1 MQIIMKVNVVQS
13 LSVIFLIVALASCS
27 KAPKELPYLGNKE
40 PIKKVVDGG
49 KEVVDTLYH
58 TIPDFEFI
66 NQDSVKITQE
76 FVAGKIYIADFFFT
90 TCPTICPK
98 MKTQMLRIYEK
109 YKDNPNVVLLSH
121 SIDPRHDTPAV
132 LKEFRS
138 NLGIKGNS
146 WQMVTGDKAKIYEI
160 GQKSYMVSAA
170 DDPTQPGGV
179 VHSGAFILVDKNRH
193 IRGLYDGTVAAK
205 VDNLM
210 EDMEI
215 LLKETS
221 SNK

>member
-1 MQIIMKVNVVQS
+1 MKRNIVQCLS
-13 LSVIFLIVALASCS
+13 LIFLATIVLSCS
-27 KAPKELPYLGNKE
+27 QAPKELPYLGNKE
-40 PIKKVVDGG
+40 TVEKLVDG
-49 KEVVDTLYH
+49 KMVVDTLYH
-58 TIPDFEFI
+58 KIPDFEFI
-66 NQDSVKITQE
+66 SQDSVKLTQE

-109 YKDNPNVVLLSH
+109 FKDNPNVVILSH

-132 LKEFRS
+132 LKEFKS

-146 WQMVTGDKAKIYEI
+146 WQMVTGDKAKIFEI

-193 IRGLYDGTVAAK
+193 IRGIYDGTVPAK

-215 LLKETS
+215 LLNESS
-221 SNK
+221 SNNK

>member
-1 MQIIMKVNVVQS
+1 MKRNIVQCLS
-13 LSVIFLIVALASCS
+13 LIFLVTIVLSCS
-27 KAPKELPYLGNKE
+27 QVPKELPYLGNKE
-40 PIKKVVDGG
+40 TVEKMIDG
-49 KEVVDTLYH
+49 KMVVDTIYH
-58 TIPDFEFI
+58 KIPDFEFI
-66 NQDSVKITQE
+66 SQDSVKITQE

-109 YKDNPNVVLLSH
+109 YKDNPNVILLSH

-132 LKEFRS
+132 LKEFKS

-146 WQMVTGDKAKIYEI
+146 WQMVTGDKAKIFEI

-193 IRGLYDGTVAAK
+193 IRGIYDGTVPAK
-205 VDNLM
+205 VDNLI
-210 EDMEI
+210 EDLEI
-215 LLKETS
+215 LLNE
-221 SNK
+221 SNSNNK

>member
-1 MQIIMKVNVVQS
+1 MNKNTILAFSFLCFMTI
-13 LSVIFLIVALASCS
+13 LSSCS
-27 KAPKELPYLGNKE
+27 QTHKELPYLGNKE
-40 PIKKVVDGG
+40 TKETTVDG
-49 KEVVDTLYH
+49 KVVVDTIYH
-58 TIPDFEFI
+58 RIPDFEFI

-76 FVAGKIYIADFFFT
+76 FIKGKIYIADFFFT

-109 YKDNPNVVLLSH
+109 YKNNPNVILLSH

-132 LKEFRS
+132 LKEFKS
-138 NLGIKGNS
+138 NLGIKSDS
-146 WQMVTGDKAKIYEI
+146 WQMVTGDKAKIFEI

-193 IRGLYDGTVAAK
+193 IRGIYDGTVPAK

-210 EDMEI
+210 ADLEI
-215 LLKETS
+215 LLNE
-221 SNK
+221 SNSNHKQ

>member
-1 MQIIMKVNVVQS
+1 MKRNIVHYLS
-13 LSVIFLIVALASCS
+13 LIFLLNIVLGCS
-27 KAPKELPYLGNKE
+27 QSPKELPYLGNKE
-40 PIKKVVDGG
+40 TAEKMIDG
-49 KEVVDTLYH
+49 KMVVDTIYH
-58 TIPDFEFI
+58 KIPDFEFI

-109 YKDNPNVVLLSH
+109 YKDNPNVILLSH

-146 WQMVTGDKAKIYEI
+146 WQMVTGDKAKIFEI

-179 VHSGAFILVDKNRH
+179 VHSGAFILVDKDRH
-193 IRGLYDGTVAAK
+193 IRGIYDGTVPAK

-215 LLKETS
+215 LLNESS
-221 SNK
+221 SNHK

>member
-1 MQIIMKVNVVQS
+1 MKRNIVQS
-13 LSVIFLIVALASCS
+13 LSLIFLLTIVLGCS
-27 KAPKELPYLGNKE
+27 QVPKELPYLGNKE
-40 PIKKVVDGG
+40 TVEKMIDG
-49 KEVVDTLYH
+49 KMIVDTIYH
-58 TIPDFEFI
+58 KIPDFEFI
-66 NQDSVKITQE
+66 SQDSVKLTQE

-109 YKDNPNVVLLSH
+109 YKDNPNVILLSH

-146 WQMVTGDKAKIYEI
+146 WQMVTGDKAKIFEI

-193 IRGLYDGTVAAK
+193 IRGIYDGTVPAK

-210 EDMEI
+210 EDLEI
-215 LLKETS
+215 LLNESS
-221 SNK
+221 SNNK

>member
-1 MQIIMKVNVVQS
+1 MKRNIVQYLSAVVLSAS
-13 LSVIFLIVALASCS
+13 LLACAESS
-27 KAPKELPYLGNKE
+27 KTLPYLGNKDTVE
-40 PIKKVVDGG
+40 KTVDG
-49 KEVVDTLYH
+49 KVVVDTIYH

-76 FVAGKIYIADFFFT
+76 FVKGKIYIADFFFT

-109 YKDNPNVVLLSH
+109 YKDNPNVILLSH

-132 LKEFRS
+132 LKEFKS

-146 WQMVTGDKAKIYEI
+146 WQMVTGDKAKIFEI
-160 GQKSYMVSAA
+160 GQKSYMVTAA

-179 VHSGAFILVDKNRH
+179 VHSGAFILVDKDRH
-193 IRGLYDGTVAAK
+193 IRGIYDGTVPAK

-210 EDMEI
+210 KDLEI
-215 LLKETS
+215 LLKET
-221 SNK
+221 KTK

>member
-1 MQIIMKVNVVQS
+1 MKRNIVQCLS
-13 LSVIFLIVALASCS
+13 LIFLLTIVLGCS
-27 KAPKELPYLGNKE
+27 QAPKELPYLGNKE
-40 PIKKVVDGG
+40 TVEKMVDG
-49 KEVVDTLYH
+49 KMVVDTLYH
-58 TIPDFEFI
+58 KIPDFEFI
-66 NQDSVKITQE
+66 SQDSVKLTQE

-109 YKDNPNVVLLSH
+109 YKDNPNVILLSH

-146 WQMVTGDKAKIYEI
+146 WQMVTGDKAKIFEI

-193 IRGLYDGTVAAK
+193 IRGIYDGTVPAK

-210 EDMEI
+210 EDMEV
-215 LLKETS
+215 LLNESS
-221 SNK
+221 SNNK

>member
-1 MQIIMKVNVVQS
+1 MKRNIVQCLS
-13 LSVIFLIVALASCS
+13 LIFLLTIVFGCS
-27 KAPKELPYLGNKE
+27 QAPKELPYLGNKE
-40 PIKKVVDGG
+40 TVEKMVDG
-49 KEVVDTLYH
+49 KMVVDTLYH
-58 TIPDFEFI
+58 KIPDFEFI
-66 NQDSVKITQE
+66 SQDSVKLTQE

-109 YKDNPNVVLLSH
+109 YKDNPNVILLSH

-146 WQMVTGDKAKIYEI
+146 WQMVTGDKAKIFEI

-193 IRGLYDGTVAAK
+193 IRGIYDGTVPAK

-215 LLKETS
+215 LLNESS
-221 SNK
+221 SNNK

>member
-1 MQIIMKVNVVQS
+1 MKRNIVQCLS
-13 LSVIFLIVALASCS
+13 LIFLLTIVLGCS
-27 KAPKELPYLGNKE
+27 QAPKELPYLGNKE
-40 PIKKVVDGG
+40 TVEKMVDG
-49 KEVVDTLYH
+49 KMVVDTLYH
-58 TIPDFEFI
+58 KIPDFEFI
-66 NQDSVKITQE
+66 SQDSVKLTQE

-109 YKDNPNVVLLSH
+109 YKDNPNVILLSH

-132 LKEFRS
+132 LKEFKS

-146 WQMVTGDKAKIYEI
+146 WQMVTGDKAKIFEI

-193 IRGLYDGTVAAK
+193 IRGIYDGTVPAK

-210 EDMEI
+210 EDMEV
-215 LLKETS
+215 LLNESS
-221 SNK
+221 SNNK

>member
-1 MQIIMKVNVVQS
+1 MKRSIVQYLSSVV
-13 LSVIFLIVALASCS
+13 LSATLLSCAES
-27 KAPKELPYLGNKE
+27 PKTLPYLGNKE
-40 PIKKVVDGG
+40 AVEKTVDG
-49 KEVVDTLYH
+49 KVVVDTIYH

-76 FVAGKIYIADFFFT
+76 FVKGKIYIADFFFT

-109 YKDNPNVVLLSH
+109 YKDNPNVILLSH

-132 LKEFRS
+132 LKEFKS

-146 WQMVTGDKAKIYEI
+146 WQMVTGEKAKIFEI

-179 VHSGAFILVDKNRH
+179 VHSGAFILVDKDRH
-193 IRGLYDGTVAAK
+193 IRGIYDGTVPAK

-210 EDMEI
+210 DDLEI
-215 LLKETS
+215 LLKET
-221 SNK
+221 KTK

>member
-1 MQIIMKVNVVQS
+1 MKRNIVHCLS
-13 LSVIFLIVALASCS
+13 LIFLLNIVLGCS
-27 KAPKELPYLGNKE
+27 KSPKELPYLGNKE
-40 PIKKVVDGG
+40 TAEKMIDG
-49 KEVVDTLYH
+49 KMVVDTIYH
-58 TIPDFEFI
+58 KIPDFEFI

-109 YKDNPNVVLLSH
+109 YKDNPNVILLSH

-132 LKEFRS
+132 LKEFKS

-146 WQMVTGDKAKIYEI
+146 WQMVTGDKAKIFEI

-193 IRGLYDGTVAAK
+193 IRGIYDGTVPAK

-215 LLKETS
+215 LLNESS
-221 SNK
+221 SNHK